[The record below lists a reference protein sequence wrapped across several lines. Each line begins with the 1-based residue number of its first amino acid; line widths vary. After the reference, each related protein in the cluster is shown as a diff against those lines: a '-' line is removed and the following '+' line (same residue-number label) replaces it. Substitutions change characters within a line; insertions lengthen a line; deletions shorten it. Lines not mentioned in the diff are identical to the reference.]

1 MITSVLSIIKSY
13 RNMWYY
19 TDMRDLCRIGIKVV
33 N

>member
-19 TDMRDLCRIGIKVV
+19 DMMRDLCRIGIKVI